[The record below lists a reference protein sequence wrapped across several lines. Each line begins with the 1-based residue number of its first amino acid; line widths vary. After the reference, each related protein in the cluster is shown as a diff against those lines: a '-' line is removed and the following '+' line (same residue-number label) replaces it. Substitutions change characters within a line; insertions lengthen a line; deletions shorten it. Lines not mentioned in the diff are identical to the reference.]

1 MASGLF
7 TRRDFSANAVALLAG
22 LGISRTAFATSSN
35 LGSPVF
41 ADNDDVSH
49 NAESIHQELV
59 FKAVRKRVY
68 DALTDGQQFTKS
80 TTFSSVKDAP
90 PAEISRE
97 VGGPF
102 KLFAGHIIGRHLELV
117 PNERIVQAWRV
128 VTWEPGIYSMAKFDL
143 EDQGGQTK
151 LIFDH
156 TGFPNG
162 KGEHLAA
169 GWKENYWEP
178 LAKYLAL

>member
-59 FKAVRKRVY
+59 FNAARKRVY
-68 DALTDGQQFTKS
+68 GALTAKS
-80 TTFSSVKDAP
+80 AVRSSVSPDTSSAGILNLYRMSASYRP
-90 PAEISRE
+90 GAWSRGSRE
-97 VGGPF
+97 SIPWRSSIWRIRVG
-102 KLFAGHIIGRHLELV
+102 KQ
-117 PNERIVQAWRV
+117 N
-128 VTWEPGIYSMAKFDL
+128 
-143 EDQGGQTK
+143 
-151 LIFDH
+151 
-156 TGFPNG
+156 
-162 KGEHLAA
+162 
-169 GWKENYWEP
+169 
-178 LAKYLAL
+178 